1 MTQEELQTEAIE
13 PGQSFVIDTFRP
25 EDAPGVA
32 RLFRAVY
39 GNGYPVKL
47 VYDPDQ
53 LINAFN
59 TLENIPVVARTS
71 KGDLAAYE
79 ALYRSCPNPL
89 VYEAGQ
95 GLVLPAYRKNNIINK
110 INQYVCEVIAPG
122 MDIDAVFGEAVCNNV
137 YMQKSWQ
144 VFANITTALEVD
156 LMPAEAYAKELSAS
170 GRVACL
176 LMFRNC
182 RSRPQIVYVP
192 PVYEDALK
200 YIYTHMNDERTF
212 NISIEEPGKGLST
225 EIKKQVFDFAKV
237 ARLTVHEAGDDFP
250 AVFNEQTN
258 DMPDQGIVVI
268 QVWLKLSWPWVGSIV
283 EYLRTRGYF
292 LGGVLPGWFGT
303 DGLLMQKIM
312 GKPNWEGI
320 QLYSEHA
327 KKIMRIVKDD
337 WSSQVIASIRG

>member
-1 MTQEELQTEAIE
+1 MTQEGLQIDLIE
-13 PGQSFVIDTFRP
+13 SNQSFMIDAFRP

-39 GNGYPVKL
+39 GEGYPVKL
-47 VYDPDQ
+47 VYNPDL

-71 KGDLAAYE
+71 KGDLVAYE
-79 ALYRSCPNPL
+79 AIYRSCPNPL

-95 GLVLPAYRKNNIINK
+95 GLVLPAYRQHNIINK
-110 INQYVCEVIAPG
+110 INQYVCEVMAPG
-122 MDIDAVFGEAVCNNV
+122 MDIDAVFGEAVCNNI

-156 LMPAEAYAKELSAS
+156 LMPAETYVKEHSAS

-176 LMFRNC
+176 LMFRNY
-182 RSRPQIVYVP
+182 RSRPQTVYVP
-192 PVYEDALK
+192 TVYKDALE
-200 YIYTHMNDERTF
+200 YIYTQIDDKRTLMTAP
-212 NISIEEPGKGLST
+212 EKPGGGLST
-225 EIKKQVFDFAKV
+225 EIKKQVFDSAKV
-237 ARLTVHEAGDDFP
+237 VRLTVHEAGEDFP
-250 AVFNEQTN
+250 EAFDKELIDIT
-258 DMPDQGIVVI
+258 DQGIVVV
-268 QVWLKLSWPWVGSIV
+268 QVWLKLSWPWVGGIV
-283 EYLRTRGYF
+283 EHLRTRGYF

-327 KKIMRIVKDD
+327 KEIMRIVKDD
-337 WSSQVIASIRG
+337 WSSQTINK